1 MSEPGETTHNPARP
15 EPGEAPQP
23 SRGAALRVIG
33 VLLVLWRLPL
43 GALWAWR
50 GSADVLTQEMWFLT
64 QAALV
69 TFGGA
74 YAVLSYMADVAV
86 NGY

>member
-1 MSEPGETTHNPARP
+1 
-15 EPGEAPQP
+15 
-23 SRGAALRVIG
+23 
-33 VLLVLWRLPL
+33 
-43 GALWAWR
+43 
-50 GSADVLTQEMWFLT
+50 VLTQEMWFLT